1 MAGGWQREDEVKRNR
16 KKTWLMKTQFLMSI
30 DWLSTLLNT
39 QHIAA
44 HSALSTVLYDDNTRS
59 TGDRIVMEPERGS
72 KPVFLTT
79 LFSSFPN
86 RLWILW
92 TMLFDIVHSFVLA
105 SRHGSLVG
113 QPPSSPYVMVW
124 PTALSLTPG
133 SVNIIPWNTKKL
145 DGLTRPSNFNSHV
158 LGRGLNLGLG
168 PGYMTWTWTDISEYT
183 TV

>member
-1 MAGGWQREDEVKRNR
+1 MAGGWQRENEVKRNR

-39 QHIAA
+39 QHTAA
-44 HSALSTVLYDDNTRS
+44 HSALATVLYQIYRWQNCNGAR
-59 TGDRIVMEPERGS
+59 GGS

-86 RLWILW
+86 RHWILW

-145 DGLTRPSNFNSHV
+145 GGLTRPSNFNSHV

-168 PGYMTWTWTDISEYT
+168 PGYMTWTWTNISEYT